1 MRRTALKKQQ
11 AEKIFSPPFSYPPR
25 KPALQWFNI
34 TREPFLKGF
43 ITVSIPYF
51 LHHPFIFRI
60 SFQKWFQQV
69 ALHTNYG
76 TQKLWQTE
84 EAITLLSVCSC
95 LKASYHILL
104 CCNIFYVDPNI
115 TEKEALTHFGIP
127 PHCDN
132 AGNRLFFIF
141 VIMPTFGK
149 MAPHVRLNDHLFSVN
164 PPLEYG

>member
-51 LHHPFIFRI
+51 LHHLFIFRI
-60 SFQKWFQQV
+60 SFQEWFQQV

-84 EAITLLSVCSC
+84 EAIPCFPYVPALRPVILFYSAVTYFMLIQTLP
-95 LKASYHILL
+95 KRKRW
-104 CCNIFYVDPNI
+104 P
-115 TEKEALTHFGIP
+115 ALGF
-127 PHCDN
+127 PHRGN

-149 MAPHVRLNDHLFSVN
+149 MDPHVRSNDHLFSVN
-164 PPLEYG
+164 PPLEFG